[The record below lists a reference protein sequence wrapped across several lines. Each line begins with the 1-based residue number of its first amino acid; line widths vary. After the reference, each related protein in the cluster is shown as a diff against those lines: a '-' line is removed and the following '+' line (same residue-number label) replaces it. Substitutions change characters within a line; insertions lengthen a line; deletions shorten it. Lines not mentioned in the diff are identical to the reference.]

1 MGQPSGKPVKKPYL
15 QHRTGVVFRHRP
27 IEHQL
32 NNCMKTLREM
42 IDLIESAQ
50 SGRPELRT
58 WGNRSTGET
67 HYSVDGVE
75 VGKDQYYQAWRADQK
90 NQGNPDIKEEEVDE
104 AYTPSAGE
112 LARDLIKMPDS
123 DFNKKYGMSKQQAN
137 RYYSSNKLKEPGMD
151 EGLQTRTCP
160 QCDGS
165 GKDTLYHNKPC
176 QRCNGKGHVP
186 VNKEQDVAEAQ
197 KTDNRPASQF
207 DKEIVKAQ
215 PDGSCELKCGH
226 KTSAKLSKNPV
237 GKKIFCARCYE
248 LRNKKEGVAE
258 GSTVAYEVEWIDKNT
273 GEQGLTTVSAL
284 TSQDAADKL
293 VKMKLQQLD
302 NVDVTDVFP
311 AHKQTTDKE
320 QSVDEDQATAKMGLM
335 SAMGSNDNNPADQR
349 RAMAQQAVEQLAAK
363 R

>member
-1 MGQPSGKPVKKPYL
+1 
-15 QHRTGVVFRHRP
+15 
-27 IEHQL
+27 
-32 NNCMKTLREM
+32 MKTLREM

-75 VGKDQYYQAWRADQK
+75 VGKDQYYQAWRADQRT
-90 NQGNPDIKEEEVDE
+90 QGNPDIKEEEVDE
-104 AYTPSAGE
+104 AYTPSADE

-137 RYYSSNKLKEPGMD
+137 RYYSSSKLKDPG
-151 EGLQTRTCP
+151 
-160 QCDGS
+160 
-165 GKDTLYHNKPC
+165 
-176 QRCNGKGHVP
+176 
-186 VNKEQDVAEAQ
+186 VAEAQ

-207 DKEIVKAQ
+207 DREIVKAQ

-320 QSVDEDQATAKMGLM
+320 QSVDEDRATAQMGLM

>member
-1 MGQPSGKPVKKPYL
+1 LGIYGQPFGKPVKKPYL

-27 IEHQL
+27 IDHQL

-104 AYTPSAGE
+104 AYTPSGGE

-151 EGLQTRTCP
+151 E
-160 QCDGS
+160 
-165 GKDTLYHNKPC
+165 
-176 QRCNGKGHVP
+176 
-186 VNKEQDVAEAQ
+186 AQ

-207 DKEIVKAQ
+207 DREIVKAQ

-248 LRNKKEGVAE
+248 LRNK
-258 GSTVAYEVEWIDKNT
+258 
-273 GEQGLTTVSAL
+273 EQA
-284 TSQDAADKL
+284 
-293 VKMKLQQLD
+293 
-302 NVDVTDVFP
+302 
-311 AHKQTTDKE
+311 
-320 QSVDEDQATAKMGLM
+320 VDEDQATAQMGLM

-349 RAMAQQAVEQLAAK
+349 RAMAQRAVEQLAAK

>member
-1 MGQPSGKPVKKPYL
+1 LGIYGQPFGKPVKKPYL
-15 QHRTGVVFRHRP
+15 QHRIGVVFRHRT
-27 IEHQL
+27 IDHQL

-42 IDLIESAQ
+42 MDLIESAQ
-50 SGRPELRT
+50 TPVAEG
-58 WGNRSTGET
+58 
-67 HYSVDGVE
+67 
-75 VGKDQYYQAWRADQK
+75 
-90 NQGNPDIKEEEVDE
+90 
-104 AYTPSAGE
+104 YTPTAGE

-137 RYYSSNKLKEPGMD
+137 RYYSSNKLKDPGMD
-151 EGLQTRTCP
+151 
-160 QCDGS
+160 
-165 GKDTLYHNKPC
+165 
-176 QRCNGKGHVP
+176 
-186 VNKEQDVAEAQ
+186 EAQ

-207 DKEIVKAQ
+207 DREIVKAQ

-248 LRNKKEGVAE
+248 LRNKEQGVAEGMDDDVEHLANVAADAYWSGNFGMTSATEKVKMARDIVQAVEDGRLSIEELRQDIRDLDNKGVAE

-320 QSVDEDQATAKMGLM
+320 QSVDEDQATAQMGLM

-349 RAMAQQAVEQLAAK
+349 RVMAQRAVEQLAAK

>member
-1 MGQPSGKPVKKPYL
+1 LGIYGQPFGKPVKKPYL
-15 QHRTGVVFRHRP
+15 QHRIGVVFRHRP
-27 IEHQL
+27 IRHQL

-75 VGKDQYYQAWRADQK
+75 VGKDQYYQAWRADQRT
-90 NQGNPDIKEEEVDE
+90 QGNPDIKEEEVDE

-137 RYYSSNKLKEPGMD
+137 RYYSSSKLKDPG
-151 EGLQTRTCP
+151 
-160 QCDGS
+160 
-165 GKDTLYHNKPC
+165 
-176 QRCNGKGHVP
+176 
-186 VNKEQDVAEAQ
+186 VAEAQ

-207 DKEIVKAQ
+207 DREIVKAQ

-311 AHKQTTDKE
+311 AHNQTTDKE
-320 QSVDEDQATAKMGLM
+320 QSVDEDRATAQMGLM